1 VTGRHAHHVRAVL
14 GAGDAV
20 AAIAACGCAY
30 LVRFHL
36 LVGAFPVVGRA
47 DVLPM
52 RYATAL
58 PVAVLLLLLAVGA
71 AGMYEPRRAVRAPT
85 AADGVRICGFA
96 AAGLATVALLYW
108 REFQYSRAT
117 LLLAAAL
124 FGPLVLFL
132 RGAILRALRKL
143 ADPRSARPALLIGG
157 GAPAAALSRALHAE
171 AWPAVRIEAVVPTGT
186 GAAWPGARI
195 LGSLEEAWPEIESGR
210 LREVYLAIPAD
221 QAPLV
226 PPLLA
231 RLEQVA
237 ADVRLVPD
245 LGPAVLL
252 NASAAV
258 VAGVPLVT
266 LRESPSYGWRA
277 AAKRTFDVVVS
288 ATLLLALAPLLLAL
302 ALLVRTSS
310 AGRVLFIQE
319 RMGMDGRPFRML
331 KFRTMRSDAESESGP
346 VFARP
351 GDPRATAVGRVLRR
365 TSLDELPQLWNV
377 LRGEMSLVGPRPER
391 APFIEEF
398 RRRFPGYMLRH
409 AVKAGM
415 TGWAQVHGLR
425 GGSSLEDR
433 LRYDLEYV
441 DRWSLSLDLEI
452 LGRTALQVLV
462 GRNAY

>member
-1 VTGRHAHHVRAVL
+1 
-14 GAGDAV
+14 
-20 AAIAACGCAY
+20 
-30 LVRFHL
+30 
-36 LVGAFPVVGRA
+36 
-47 DVLPM
+47 
-52 RYATAL
+52 
-58 PVAVLLLLLAVGA
+58 
-71 AGMYEPRRAVRAPT
+71 
-85 AADGVRICGFA
+85 
-96 AAGLATVALLYW
+96 
-108 REFQYSRAT
+108 
-117 LLLAAAL
+117 
-124 FGPLVLFL
+124 
-132 RGAILRALRKL
+132 
-143 ADPRSARPALLIGG
+143 
-157 GAPAAALSRALHAE
+157 
-171 AWPAVRIEAVVPTGT
+171 
-186 GAAWPGARI
+186 
-195 LGSLEEAWPEIESGR
+195 
-210 LREVYLAIPAD
+210 
-221 QAPLV
+221 
-226 PPLLA
+226 
-231 RLEQVA
+231 
-237 ADVRLVPD
+237 
-245 LGPAVLL
+245 
-252 NASAAV
+252 
-258 VAGVPLVT
+258 
-266 LRESPSYGWRA
+266 
-277 AAKRTFDVVVS
+277 
-288 ATLLLALAPLLLAL
+288 
-302 ALLVRTSS
+302 
-310 AGRVLFIQE
+310 VLFIQE